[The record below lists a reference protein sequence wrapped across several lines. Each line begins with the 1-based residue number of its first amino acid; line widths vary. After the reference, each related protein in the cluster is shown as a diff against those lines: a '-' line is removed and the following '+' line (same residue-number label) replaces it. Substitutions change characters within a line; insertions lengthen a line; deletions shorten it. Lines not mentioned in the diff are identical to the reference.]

1 MIEQATMLIA
11 AERQAT
17 LHAEARQHAL
27 ARLAS
32 CCRPRALRRALAAWQ
47 ERTWSTATCCA

>member
-17 LHAEARQHAL
+17 LHAEARQRAL
-27 ARLAS
+27 VRLAS
-32 CCRPRALRRALAAWQ
+32 CCRPSALRRAITAWKESHVAADV
-47 ERTWSTATCCA
+47 CCA

>member
-11 AERQAT
+11 AERQAR

>member
-1 MIEQATMLIA
+1 MHEQATMLIA

-17 LHAEARQHAL
+17 LHAEARRHAL

-32 CCRPRALRRALAAWQ
+32 CCRRGVLRRALAAWR